1 MNLTG
6 ILHTLGT
13 LANAASSS
21 AQPQQQSGPSFDQ
34 VLSQNIAQQQ
44 PQQAP
49 TPAQPPAQQP
59 AQAQSQRG
67 QEHDAQASD
76 GSKAATTQNTQG
88 AQTNATKG
96 SDAKSG
102 DAKAAD
108 AGSADKDAA
117 ADGKDALADIPGA
130 SQAALMMQLMQA
142 ASAAAARPDAKLA
155 AKDAPLADAD
165 AKSGA
170 SGRAGILAATDDKP
184 PRIAPQ
190 DLAAAAA
197 AGDAAPLKTGDDYA
211 RLMHDALDARQ
222 AGDAQQVQDQ
232 QPDQPPLPAAALTA
246 ALQQTSTAVAAAQA
260 GAETRL
266 APPVGS
272 TAWDN
277 AVGQKVVWMAANGE
291 HSASLTLN
299 PPDLGPMQVVLAV
312 NNNHATVNFSAPQPE
327 VRQALEAA
335 LPRLKEMMSDAGI
348 QLGQANVGAG
358 SQGQFAGFDR
368 GNGGDDG
375 NGRRQRGGDAFAVGG
390 VTATDTRV
398 RQGRIRIAPDGAV
411 DTFA

>member
-13 LANAASSS
+13 LANAASSP
-21 AQPQQQSGPSFDQ
+21 AQPQQQNGPSFDQ

-44 PQQAP
+44 APQQPQPQPPSQPAAQQ
-49 TPAQPPAQQP
+49 AQPQHGQQEAQP
-59 AQAQSQRG
+59 
-67 QEHDAQASD
+67 SD
-76 GSKAATTQNTQG
+76 GSKAAAAQNTQG
-88 AQTNATKG
+88 AQAGAAKG

-130 SQAALMMQLMQA
+130 SQAALMMQLMHS
-142 ASAAAARPDAKLA
+142 ASAEAVRPDAKLE
-155 AKDAPLADAD
+155 AKDASLADAEPRSK
-165 AKSGA
+165 AA
-170 SGRAGILAATDDKP
+170 GRAGILAAADDKS
-184 PRIAPQ
+184 PRVAPQ
-190 DLAAAAA
+190 ELAAAAA
-197 AGDAAPLKTGDDYA
+197 DAAPLKTGDDYA

-222 AGDAQQVQDQ
+222 PGDAHQMRDQ
-232 QPDQPPLPAAALTA
+232 QQDQPPLPAAALTA

-335 LPRLKEMMSDAGI
+335 LPRLKEMMNEAGI

-368 GNGGDDG
+368 RNGGDDG

-390 VTATDTRV
+390 VAATDTRV